1 MAGWIVLAFVLGLAA
16 GAAGSWY
23 LIRSRPAG
31 APPPAVRRPDLPP
44 GEGAPVDSMSL
55 TAQRLVSDLE
65 RKYEGVTAAGA
76 GELEAPRRKSGPRAT
91 RRRPPKS

>member
-1 MAGWIVLAFVLGLAA
+1 MAGWIVLAFAVGLAV

-23 LIRSRPAG
+23 LFRSRPA
-31 APPPAVRRPDLPP
+31 APPPAARRPDLPP
-44 GEGAPVDSMSL
+44 GQGAPDDSMSL

-76 GELEAPRRKSGPRAT
+76 EEPETPRRKSGPRTT

>member
-1 MAGWIVLAFVLGLAA
+1 MAAWILLAFVLGLAI
-16 GAAGSWY
+16 GAAGSWH

-31 APPPAVRRPDLPP
+31 APPPAVRRPELPQ
-44 GEGAPVDSMSL
+44 GARAPDDSMSL

-76 GELEAPRRKSGPRAT
+76 EEPKAPRRKSGPRTT